1 TLMTPLRRY
10 AAGLSLLL
18 LLGIIVPALVVAGG
32 MQRITRPINALVE
45 AARQVA
51 RGDFGRTVSAPTG
64 DEIETLAEQF
74 NHMSAELQSSYA
86 QLEQRVADR
95 TRELQTVLEISRQVA
110 STLDLSPLLTQ
121 ILDRLRAVVDF
132 RFARLFIM
140 EGDTPVLL
148 EERGE
153 DVDLADFYYLAGM
166 PETEAMLARGEPLLL
181 ADTSQESPAVLHL
194 RRVAIEQGNADIM
207 DSIGSILSLP
217 LMAREQR
224 VGIMTLVHGER
235 GYYTPTRVGVAM
247 AFAAQAAVA
256 VENARLFAAE
266 AERITQLRVINQV
279 SQSIAGILDL
289 DGLLRETAALIHERF
304 GYYHVGIGLVEGD
317 EVVYRAGAGQ
327 LVSPKGEIL
336 FSPSRLRVGKDGLTG
351 RAAGTGLVMI
361 SPDVSRDRRYVP
373 LVGLDTR
380 SEVVVPIKSKEV
392 VIGVLDIQSETL
404 NAFDESDVDLLRAL
418 ANQLAVAI
426 ENARLY
432 EQAGQLAALEERQKL
447 ARELHD
453 SVSQALYGIALGA
466 RTAHTVVDRTAA
478 IDDDTRGKLTE
489 PLDYVLAQANAGMA
503 EMRALIFELR
513 PESLQT
519 EGLVAALRKQTAA
532 LSARHQIPVTT
543 EFGPEPNVP
552 PAQKEMLYRVAQ
564 EAMHNIVKHARAT
577 AAEVRL
583 VSENGRV
590 VMEVCDDG
598 QGFDMSQEFPGHLGL
613 KSMRERVERGGGLLT
628 IASAPAGGTRVMVK
642 VSTE

>member
-1 TLMTPLRRY
+1 MTIEDDWAELTGSLAGAGARMSELT
-10 AAGLSLLL
+10 AGLD
-18 LLGIIVPALVVAGG
+18 P
-32 MQRITRPINALVE
+32 VE
-45 AARQVA
+45 AADGHRALLRALNNQLGRLEVD
-51 RGDFGRTVSAPTG
+51 RERPELVPFNGWREKFFMDNPDFR
-64 DEIETLAEQF
+64 
-74 NHMSAELQSSYA
+74 YW
-86 QLEQRVADR
+86 VADVR
-95 TRELQTVLEISRQVA
+95 
-110 STLDLSPLLTQ
+110 
-121 ILDRLRAVVDF
+121 
-132 RFARLFIM
+132 
-140 EGDTPVLL
+140 
-148 EERGE
+148 
-153 DVDLADFYYLAGM
+153 
-166 PETEAMLARGEPLLL
+166 
-181 ADTSQESPAVLHL
+181 H
-194 RRVAIEQGNADIM
+194 
-207 DSIGSILSLP
+207 
-217 LMAREQR
+217 
-224 VGIMTLVHGER
+224 
-235 GYYTPTRVGVAM
+235 
-247 AFAAQAAVA
+247 
-256 VENARLFAAE
+256 
-266 AERITQLRVINQV
+266 
-279 SQSIAGILDL
+279 
-289 DGLLRETAALIHERF
+289 
-304 GYYHVGIGLVEGD
+304 
-317 EVVYRAGAGQ
+317 
-327 LVSPKGEIL
+327 
-336 FSPSRLRVGKDGLTG
+336 
-351 RAAGTGLVMI
+351 
-361 SPDVSRDRRYVP
+361 DRRYVP
-373 LVGLDTR
+373 LAGLDTR

>member
-1 TLMTPLRRY
+1 
-10 AAGLSLLL
+10 
-18 LLGIIVPALVVAGG
+18 
-32 MQRITRPINALVE
+32 
-45 AARQVA
+45 
-51 RGDFGRTVSAPTG
+51 
-64 DEIETLAEQF
+64 
-74 NHMSAELQSSYA
+74 
-86 QLEQRVADR
+86 
-95 TRELQTVLEISRQVA
+95 
-110 STLDLSPLLTQ
+110 
-121 ILDRLRAVVDF
+121 
-132 RFARLFIM
+132 
-140 EGDTPVLL
+140 
-148 EERGE
+148 
-153 DVDLADFYYLAGM
+153 
-166 PETEAMLARGEPLLL
+166 LLL
-181 ADTSQESPAVLHL
+181 ADTSQESPALLHL
-194 RRVAIEQGNADIM
+194 RRVAVEQGNTDIL

-256 VENARLFAAE
+256 IENARLFAAE
-266 AERITQLRVINQV
+266 TERIEQLRVINQV

-317 EVVYRAGAGQ
+317 DVVYRAGAGQ
-327 LVSPKGEIL
+327 LVSPEGEIL
-336 FSPSRLRVGKDGLTG
+336 FSPNRLRVGKDGLTG
-351 RAAGTGLVMI
+351 RAAGTGLVLL
-361 SPDVSRDRRYVP
+361 SLDVRHDRRYVP
-373 LVGLDTR
+373 LAGLDTR

-392 VIGVLDIQSETL
+392 VIGVLDIQSERA
-404 NAFDESDVDLLRAL
+404 NAFDESDVELLRSL

-453 SVSQALYGIALGA
+453 SVSQALYGIALGTRTA
-466 RTAHTVVDRTAA
+466 RTVLDRTA
-478 IDDDTRGKLTE
+478 IDEATRGKVTE
-489 PLDYVLAQANAGMA
+489 PLDYVLAQADAGMA

-543 EFGPEPNVP
+543 EFGPEPNLP
-552 PAQKEMLYRVAQ
+552 PPQKEMLYRVAQ

-583 VSENGRV
+583 VGDNGRV
-590 VMEVCDDG
+590 VLEVCDNG

-642 VSTE
+642 VSG